1 MEGLDRLGSPG
12 NRNSGRIFIYLEKH
26 VQRRHHHNRKTFWE
40 EVNWGKKF
48 ANVPILQENVKITLI
63 RAKLVTEGVP
73 RVPTL

>member
-1 MEGLDRLGSPG
+1 MEGLDRPARPRIAILGG
-12 NRNSGRIFIYLEKH
+12 AKLGEKL
-26 VQRRHHHNRKTFWE
+26 
-40 EVNWGKKF
+40 

>member
-1 MEGLDRLGSPG
+1 MTLRPSMEGLDRPARPRIAILGG
-12 NRNSGRIFIYLEKH
+12 AKL
-26 VQRRHHHNRKTFWE
+26 
-40 EVNWGKKF
+40 GKKF

>member
-1 MEGLDRLGSPG
+1 MWSPCLTNDTQAIHGGLGSPG
-12 NRNSGRIFIYLEKH
+12 KAEEARIAILGGAKL
-26 VQRRHHHNRKTFWE
+26 
-40 EVNWGKKF
+40 GKMF